1 MESAHSQSSVS
12 NDIPTQALQ
21 PVQTIHSSSKLPWI
35 LVVVLLL
42 ILVGGG
48 GYFFGKTFGVS
59 KLDMVLPTPTPP
71 IDMTNDTIEPTTTS
85 MSSLKTQTVKKLDNT
100 AFSGFTITFP
110 DEFAPF
116 EVRTATSL
124 DFNLQRI
131 DQGIEIRQAPM
142 GGGVCLFKDSPDFQG
157 PSEDLKSVTYTQIST
172 QLGEARYYNT
182 TDNNYKTC
190 WLSQGYYQSMSP
202 VGVVTFS
209 SSLNGYPGGLKSI
222 EDVLKSIKTQ

>member
-1 MESAHSQSSVS
+1 MEPVVTP
-12 NDIPTQALQ
+12 PTPTTPT
-21 PVQTIHSSSKLPWI
+21 PVAQTSSKLPWI
-35 LVVVLLL
+35 LVVILLL
-42 ILVGGG
+42 ILVGVGG
-48 GYFFGKTFGVS
+48 LFFGKQMGSYQLAPYDREMVVENPSKSPTVEVS
-59 KLDMVLPTPTPP
+59 ATPDSTV
-71 IDMTNDTIEPTTTS
+71 T
-85 MSSLKTQTVKKLDNT
+85 LKTQTIKKLDNSS
-100 AFSGFTITFP
+100 FSSFILSYP
-110 DEFAPF
+110 DEFTPS
-116 EVRTATSL
+116 EVRSAVSL
-124 DFNLQRI
+124 DFNLQRM

-209 SSLNGYPGGLKSI
+209 SSLNGYPGGLKSV
-222 EDVLKSIKTQ
+222 EDVLKSIKAQ